1 MGPKSDDLYAAFY
14 ATGYGAAM
22 IEAWEED
29 EEENDYYEEDEY
41 DHDDNYDFDGW
52 IIGELTYII
61 IFNDK

>member
-41 DHDDNYDFDGW
+41 EHDDNYDFD
-52 IIGELTYII
+52 
-61 IFNDK
+61 D